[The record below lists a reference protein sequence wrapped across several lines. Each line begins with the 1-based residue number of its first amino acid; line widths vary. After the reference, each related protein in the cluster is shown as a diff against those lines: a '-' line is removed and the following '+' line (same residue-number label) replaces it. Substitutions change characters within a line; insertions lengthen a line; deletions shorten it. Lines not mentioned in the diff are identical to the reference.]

1 LGALLVLVT
10 QEQIWKKLETLE
22 KKLDKFIIESE
33 TASIDEI
40 SLNKACRRLR
50 LGRDT
55 VVHLVKTGKLQ
66 ARIYRDKTRRIRY
79 RFLLNDIK
87 KFQKENK
94 YNYQS
99 FQLEGLETSEEIAKR
114 IFKNKAL

>member
-1 LGALLVLVT
+1 MLVT
-10 QEQIWKKLETLE
+10 QEQIWKKLESLE

-33 TASIDEI
+33 IATIDEI

-50 LGRDT
+50 LGSDT

-66 ARIYRDKTRRIRY
+66 ARIYRDKTRRVRY

-94 YNYQS
+94 YDHAS
-99 FQLEGLETSEEIAKR
+99 LHADEFESAEEIAKR
-114 IFKNKAL
+114 IFRNKAV